1 MGFKGAK
8 PFCESLSTFFSEESR
23 GPSRPERQVK
33 RDLRGK
39 SEAGKGERSREK
51 MRAHTKRTAGKQ
63 AREIRAKAAGGR
75 AGRRNEIHRTRAHLR
90 EASRT
95 AAGRRRS
102 PGTKAAGG
110 AQAGNK
116 AAETA
121 VLPCTPGAAGQTAAS
136 NFPHTLRLQKNSR
149 GSRMDEKA
157 GLKGYNS
164 GRPRKERPARHM
176 ARHTGRRKDPL
187 RTGKTRVRSFA
198 CPEGPCK
205 TGPPKIRFAVFG
217 WHGLFAS
224 RF

>member
-1 MGFKGAK
+1 MRQEKAK
-8 PFCESLSTFFSEESR
+8 N
-23 GPSRPERQVK
+23 K
-33 RDLRGK
+33 
-39 SEAGKGERSREK
+39 REK
-51 MRAHTKRTAGKQ
+51 PRTQ
-63 AREIRAKAAGGR
+63 SARR
-75 AGRRNEIHRTRAHLR
+75 AGREQKRRRRAGREQIHRTQAHLR
-90 EASRT
+90 EVPHT

-164 GRPRKERPARHM
+164 GR
-176 ARHTGRRKDPL
+176 RRKNGQPGTWRDTPGAEKSF

-217 WHGLFAS
+217 WHGLFALH
-224 RF
+224 F